1 MQSRPKKIFVNLL
14 FSLLILLVLGVATVK
29 MLPPGKQKKLRKMIP
44 YETAAQR
51 AKDID
56 EVAVDLDGKGH
67 SKEAETKYHEAIAAG
82 YQLARLDY
90 AKFLI
95 REGRIDYARDVLNRA
110 EAILPGQRQV
120 ISRLR
125 SEADNSTPAI
135 AATATSLSGVSVNA
149 AGAPDSGP
157 PPIQFTASTLE
168 MISRNG
174 ATGEHHIPETA
185 MGGVAVF
192 DYDSDGWPD
201 IFVTNGGTFPGL
213 RKPDASYSNRLF
225 HNNRDGTFT
234 DVTAKAGLAGTMYAM
249 GVAVG
254 DFDNDGHD
262 DIFVAGPNSTTLYR
276 NRGDGTFEDVTAKSG
291 IAPGAGLFVAAGW
304 FDYDN
309 DGLLDLFVVRY
320 VNWDP
325 VNEKACEGDGIR
337 IYCTPN
343 VYQTSSNILYHN
355 EGNGRFRDVSKESG
369 IEARKGKG
377 MSVAFGDVD
386 GDGKLD
392 VFVTNDQMANSLFHN
407 EGNGQFREIAEE
419 AGVAYNEDGQPVS
432 SMGTDFRDYDNDG
445 REDIVLTD
453 LPPQEFTLFRN
464 LGGGQFTNMTSQS
477 GLARESRPWG
487 AWGVGMFDFNNDGF
501 KDIFAA
507 GGHAFD
513 HGTNRR
519 MPNMVFTNRKGGKFT
534 METLPGVAYHRGAA
548 FGDFDRNGKIG
559 VVVTRLN
566 EKPLVLRNVSPGTEH
581 WITVRLEGTRS
592 NRDGLGAMVHLISD
606 GGDQWNRVTTAVSY
620 ASSSEPTAH
629 FGLGKQTHVK
639 SIEIQWP
646 SGFKQSVKNPA
657 IDRYLTVREH
667 R

>member
-234 DVTAKAGLAGTMYAM
+234 DVTAKAGLAGT
-249 GVAVG
+249 
-254 DFDNDGHD
+254 
-262 DIFVAGPNSTTLYR
+262 I
-276 NRGDGTFEDVTAKSG
+276 
-291 IAPGAGLFVAAGW
+291 
-304 FDYDN
+304 
-309 DGLLDLFVVRY
+309 
-320 VNWDP
+320 
-325 VNEKACEGDGIR
+325 
-337 IYCTPN
+337 
-343 VYQTSSNILYHN
+343 
-355 EGNGRFRDVSKESG
+355 
-369 IEARKGKG
+369 
-377 MSVAFGDVD
+377 
-386 GDGKLD
+386 
-392 VFVTNDQMANSLFHN
+392 SLW
-407 EGNGQFREIAEE
+407 
-419 AGVAYNEDGQPVS
+419 
-432 SMGTDFRDYDNDG
+432 
-445 REDIVLTD
+445 
-453 LPPQEFTLFRN
+453 
-464 LGGGQFTNMTSQS
+464 
-477 GLARESRPWG
+477 LARTRPLST
-487 AWGVGMFDFNNDGF
+487 AT
-501 KDIFAA
+501 AA
-507 GGHAFD
+507 MEPSK
-513 HGTNRR
+513 TLRR
-519 MPNMVFTNRKGGKFT
+519 R
-534 METLPGVAYHRGAA
+534 AA
-548 FGDFDRNGKIG
+548 
-559 VVVTRLN
+559 
-566 EKPLVLRNVSPGTEH
+566 
-581 WITVRLEGTRS
+581 
-592 NRDGLGAMVHLISD
+592 
-606 GGDQWNRVTTAVSY
+606 
-620 ASSSEPTAH
+620 
-629 FGLGKQTHVK
+629 
-639 SIEIQWP
+639 
-646 SGFKQSVKNPA
+646 
-657 IDRYLTVREH
+657 
-667 R
+667 